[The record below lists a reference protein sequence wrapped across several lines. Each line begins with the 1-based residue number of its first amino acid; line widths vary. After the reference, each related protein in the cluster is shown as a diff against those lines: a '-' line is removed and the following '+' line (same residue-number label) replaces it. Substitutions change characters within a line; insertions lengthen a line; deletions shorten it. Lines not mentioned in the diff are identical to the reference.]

1 MKKSGGCALPAIVL
15 SNENSE
21 WGQRQPFKGSV
32 RRYRAPSGE
41 RPISREGKR
50 CHAHPLYSRAF
61 LGLRLI
67 RHLTWQVRPLI
78 GPEGETEIKHSRG
91 VRTVQT
97 SGQHQPQDFGL
108 DRRFAGKAGLGAPRR
123 LRACPTAELE
133 FIDLKRA
140 DLGFERGRRHT
151 QPPRGALC

>member
-1 MKKSGGCALPAIVL
+1 MLDIPETPSIHLSRTLHRKGIIPIRAECEEDMMKKSGGCALPAIVL

-78 GPEGETEIKHSRG
+78 GPAGGTGVKHSRG
-91 VRTVQT
+91 GRTVQT
-97 SGQHQPQDFGL
+97 S
-108 DRRFAGKAGLGAPRR
+108 
-123 LRACPTAELE
+123 
-133 FIDLKRA
+133 
-140 DLGFERGRRHT
+140 
-151 QPPRGALC
+151 